1 MDIIVSV
8 VTKLKRHFL
17 NAEKSSVQSL
27 QINFALMF
35 EYNII
40 PILRSPRDED
50 SDINES

>member
-1 MDIIVSV
+1 MDIIISV

-17 NAEKSSVQSL
+17 NKKSSVQSL
-27 QINFALMF
+27 QINFALML

-50 SDINES
+50 SDINKS